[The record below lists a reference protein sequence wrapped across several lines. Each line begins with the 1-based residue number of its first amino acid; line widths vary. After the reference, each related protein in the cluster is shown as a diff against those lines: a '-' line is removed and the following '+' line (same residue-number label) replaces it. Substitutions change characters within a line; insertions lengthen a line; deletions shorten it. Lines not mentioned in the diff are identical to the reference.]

1 MHALEI
7 VGLGLCTLDVLVRL
21 EACPTW
27 SKPVRFNQMCFD
39 GGGQTGTALCAAAK
53 LGARSGFIGTAGND
67 WFGEKKLQ
75 SLQESGVDI
84 RHVIRQDEPD
94 NHVVLVFVDNTCGER
109 SFNLKHDFY
118 QNTLKPQELDKA
130 YLTQA
135 DFLITEGHH
144 FEATLAAAGW
154 MHAEGK
160 KVMLDGAA
168 TTASTLSEEKI
179 ALTRITDFLFCGAG
193 FAEALTGES
202 NLQDA
207 GRAALSYGPE
217 IVVITQG
224 EHGSTFFSN
233 DESFHTPAFEVNA
246 VDTTGAG
253 DVFHG
258 AFLVGLLKKWDMRR
272 VCRFATAVAAIE
284 CTFLGG
290 RSGIPTYSQVEAFL
304 NQRGLTP

>member
-1 MHALEI
+1 MQKLEI

-21 EACPTW
+21 EACPSW
-27 SKPVRFNQMCFD
+27 SKPVRFEQMCFD
-39 GGGQTGTALCAAAK
+39 GGGQTGTALCATAK

-67 WFGEKKLQ
+67 WFGEYKLR
-75 SLQESGVDI
+75 SLKEAGVDI
-84 RHVIRQDEPD
+84 KHIIRRNEPD
-94 NHVVLVFVDNTCGER
+94 NHVVLVFVDNICGER

-118 QNTLKPQELDKA
+118 QNTLKPDEIDKA

-135 DFLITEGHH
+135 EFLITEGHH
-144 FEATLAAAGW
+144 FEATLAAAAW

-168 TTASTLSEEKI
+168 TNAARLSEEKI
-179 ALTRITDFLFCGAG
+179 ALTKVTDILICGAG
-193 FAEALTGES
+193 FAEALTGQAD
-202 NLQDA
+202 LDQA

-224 EHGSTFFSN
+224 EHGSTFFSK

-246 VDTTGAG
+246 IDTTGAG

-258 AFLVGLLKKWDMRR
+258 AFLVGLLKRWDMRR
-272 VCRFATAVAAIE
+272 ICRFATAVAGIE

-290 RSGIPTYSQVEAFL
+290 RTGIPTFSQVEDFL
-304 NQRGLTP
+304 NQRGLRP